1 MGLVPADMATHADRR
16 VRGMSA
22 TSDRPVAIVSGAT
35 GAIGAATC
43 RQLVADGL
51 HVVIGYRSGADA
63 AARLAAELA
72 PHATSVVLDVTDTDQ
87 VDAAVAR
94 AQELGTLAV
103 LVNNAG
109 MTGDDLLL
117 RLEPERFDRTIE
129 TNLRGAYLLTR
140 AALRPMLRARYGRI
154 VMVSS
159 IVALRGNAGQVAYA
173 AAKAGMIGMT
183 RSLAREVA
191 RKGITVNAVAPG
203 FVESAMTAELP
214 EEARA
219 ALVAAAPMGRAVL
232 ADEVAHAIA
241 HLASPGASAITGVV
255 LPVDAGAAI

>member
-1 MGLVPADMATHADRR
+1 
-16 VRGMSA
+16 MSEGTRA
-22 TSDRPVAIVSGAT
+22 PVAIVSGAT

-43 RQLVADGL
+43 RALVGDGC
-51 HVVIGYRSGADA
+51 HVVVGYRSDVDG
-63 AARLAAELA
+63 AARLAEELA
-72 PHATSVVLDVTDTDQ
+72 PHATPVPLDVTDAQQ
-87 VDAAVAR
+87 VDACVAR
-94 AQELGTLAV
+94 AEELGTVAV

-117 RLEPERFDRTIE
+117 RLEPERFDRTLE

-154 VMVSS
+154 VTVSS

-173 AAKAGMIGMT
+173 AAKAGLIGMT

-203 FVESAMTAELP
+203 FVASAMTDELP
-214 EEARA
+214 EAARD
-219 ALVAAAPMGRAVL
+219 ALIAAAPMGRAVL
-232 ADEVAHAIA
+232 AEEVAHAIA
-241 HLASPGASAITGVV
+241 HLASRGAAATTGVV

>member
-1 MGLVPADMATHADRR
+1 
-16 VRGMSA
+16 MSVDGA
-22 TSDRPVAIVSGAT
+22 RSVAIVSGGT
-35 GAIGAATC
+35 GAIGSATC
-43 RQLVADGL
+43 RALVAAGH
-51 HVVIGYRSGADA
+51 HVVIGFRSDTDGAV
-63 AARLAAELA
+63 RLAAELA
-72 PHATSVVLDVTDTDQ
+72 PHATAVPLDVTDEDQ
-87 VDAAVAR
+87 VAACLVR
-94 AQELGTLAV
+94 AQELGVVAV

-117 RLEPERFDRTIE
+117 RLEPERFDLTLD

-140 AALRPMLRARYGRI
+140 AALRPMLRARSGRI
-154 VMVSS
+154 INVSS

-214 EEARA
+214 AEARE
-219 ALVAAAPMGRAVL
+219 ALVASAPIGRAVL
-232 ADEVAHAIA
+232 AEEV
-241 HLASPGASAITGVV
+241 ASAIAYLASAEAAAITGAV
-255 LPVDAGAAI
+255 LPVDGGAAI